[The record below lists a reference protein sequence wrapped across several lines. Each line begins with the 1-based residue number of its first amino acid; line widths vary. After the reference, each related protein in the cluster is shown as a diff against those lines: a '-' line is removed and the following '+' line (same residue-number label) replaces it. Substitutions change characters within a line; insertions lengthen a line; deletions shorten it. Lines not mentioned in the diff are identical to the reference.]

1 MTDHPSKVLRQL
13 LLDAGLVSSDNAT
26 DWFITYEGVSDTPD
40 KQVAV
45 VTTTGRVDAED
56 QHGSLDERH
65 AFQLSVRSSDPD
77 AGHAKAVALRA
88 HLLAV
93 LDRWV
98 TIGTQSYV
106 VHNVHGLSV
115 VIPAGKDRPNT
126 NRSLFT
132 VNGYTVI
139 KEN

>member
-1 MTDHPSKVLRQL
+1 MTDVPSKVLRQL
-13 LLDAGLVSSDNAT
+13 LLDAGVVSSDNAT

-40 KQVAV
+40 KQVAI
-45 VTTTGRVDAED
+45 TTTVGKVDAED
-56 QHGSLDERH
+56 QFGSLDERH
-65 AFQLSVRSSDPD
+65 AFQLAVRSSEPD

-93 LDRWV
+93 VDRWV
-98 TIGTQSYV
+98 TVSTKSYV

-115 VIPAGKDRPNT
+115 IIPAGKDRPNT

-132 VNGYTVI
+132 VNGYAVI